1 MSGIDGAA
9 TTSVA
14 EKARKGPKPLSQLL
28 DKYLYVERTPT
39 TWCAGCGIGIVVQ
52 SMIRA
57 IDDLALDPN
66 RIAVVGG
73 VGCAA
78 HATSYLRFDSFH
90 GLHGRVPAHAT
101 GIKVAKPEMTVLCL
115 LGDGDGLAIGG
126 NQFIHAARRNID
138 LTAIIFNNFTYGR
151 TGGQFSPTTPLGAW
165 AQTAPFGMMERSFD
179 TCELARAAG
188 ATYVARSTA
197 YNGNLTTRLIRN
209 AIRHKGFSV
218 VEVLLQCTEIYGRYN
233 KQGPGGAML
242 TWQREHTMTAAKA
255 AGLSREERGDRF
267 VIGEL
272 YREEAPEFCEE
283 YDKLIARVQA
293 TRE

>member
-1 MSGIDGAA
+1 MSGVASVD
-9 TTSVA
+9 VA

-28 DKYLYVERTPT
+28 DKYVYMERTPT
-39 TWCAGCGIGIVVQ
+39 TWCPGCGIGIVVQ

-57 IDDLALDPN
+57 IDDLGLDPN
-66 RIAVVGG
+66 LVAVVGG

-78 HATSYLRFDSFH
+78 HVTSYLRFDAFH

-101 GIKVAKPEMTVLCL
+101 GIKVARPEMTVLCL

-138 LTAIIFNNFTYGR
+138 MTAIVFNNFTYGR
-151 TGGQFSPTTPLGAW
+151 TGGQFSPTTPHGAW

-179 TCELARAAG
+179 VCELARTAG

-197 YNGNLTTRLIRN
+197 YHGNLTTRLIRN
-209 AIRHKGFSV
+209 AIQHKGFSV

-233 KQGPGGAML
+233 KQGKGAQLL
-242 TWQREHTMTAAKA
+242 TWQREHSVTGTRA
-255 AGLSREERGDRF
+255 AGLSRQELGDRF

-272 YREEAPEFCEE
+272 FREEAPEFCEE
-283 YDKLIARVQA
+283 YDKVIARAQG
-293 TRE
+293 RER